1 MSSCIS
7 RVGVGGG
14 GGGDLV
20 TQRGETGERH
30 GLEDHSFLP
39 KPPLLSYPP
48 PFITFWQF

>member
-14 GGGDLV
+14 GGEDLV
-20 TQRGETGERH
+20 TQRGETDERH

-39 KPPLLSYPP
+39 KPPPP
-48 PFITFWQF
+48 VVSLAFH